1 MTRSPD
7 DPILSVFM
15 SVMMSFFDR
24 DWHYAAVGDVA
35 LFVFELD
42 GGVVDVVAFGE
53 ALFHL
58 MQNDLAL

>member
-1 MTRSPD
+1 M
-7 DPILSVFM
+7 FM

-42 GGVVDVVAFGE
+42 GSVVDVEAFGQ
-53 ALFHL
+53 ALFSFVP
-58 MQNDLAL
+58 NDLAL